1 MKLNTY
7 RLCTILALSIA
18 LHPILVMAMN
28 VNAMVVN
35 TQVSVLKLDTNVFK
49 QQLNTHALA
58 PHFQTVLNDGVN
70 KDIILKYYPCLKDID
85 QSQFNTFKTR
95 LERVLV
101 KKISAVDRRFS
112 MAAIPATVAF
122 TDDMKAIASA
132 KLVLKNSGKF
142 TFQQSQLINVA
153 KLGKDDIF
161 KVKKID
167 LTKSFVK
174 KIDITGLNSNVDS
187 GAAAEAVE
195 DVEEAAEGGPGPAVF
210 SVDEKSFRGTIGD
223 HEQLFCEVY
232 HDGKWKKIISAV
244 SYLHTPCHELNVPK
258 VKLDSE
264 DEEKEDEKAPAGGGC
279 SVAKWKWHVIDLG
292 WKLSLAN
299 GLIKDTRR
307 FDLLQRADFEKTIY
321 DNHKLN
327 LGAVPVAIP

>member
-112 MAAIPATVAF
+112 TAAIPATVAF

-132 KLVLKNSGKF
+132 KLVLKKF
-142 TFQQSQLINVA
+142 RKIYFQQSQLINVA

-174 KIDITGLNSNVDS
+174 RL
-187 GAAAEAVE
+187 
-195 DVEEAAEGGPGPAVF
+195 
-210 SVDEKSFRGTIGD
+210 
-223 HEQLFCEVY
+223 
-232 HDGKWKKIISAV
+232 ISQ
-244 SYLHTPCHELNVPK
+244 
-258 VKLDSE
+258 D
-264 DEEKEDEKAPAGGGC
+264 
-279 SVAKWKWHVIDLG
+279 
-292 WKLSLAN
+292 
-299 GLIKDTRR
+299 
-307 FDLLQRADFEKTIY
+307 
-321 DNHKLN
+321 
-327 LGAVPVAIP
+327 